1 MRLTFIF
8 KISCH
13 LEMSY
18 FEVYNEK
25 IHDLLV
31 AKDEQNLKKMP
42 VSPTTQLNALYATN
56 VMLFLCLHN

>member
-1 MRLTFIF
+1 MACLTVLNAGLFIF

-31 AKDEQNLKKMP
+31 AKDEQNQKKMP
-42 VSPTTQLNALYATN
+42 VSATTQ
-56 VMLFLCLHN
+56 